1 MLDNFFFPKNL
12 FSVFFLIPLGI
23 FFLLLSPLRY
33 GVFEEHGFPGDP
45 AYPMFYYETEE
56 AADDDDDDD
65 GGVTYVLKPSFCTNQ
80 ELRGHKE

>member
-1 MLDNFFFPKNL
+1 M
-12 FSVFFLIPLGI
+12 
-23 FFLLLSPLRY
+23 
-33 GVFEEHGFPGDP
+33 FEEHGFPGDP